1 MGATPTGPSSLC
13 RGHGGDSCLGG
24 EKTVDADRPGSPEMI
39 QRYREDL
46 QARHDVRR
54 TVATFG

>member
-1 MGATPTGPSSLC
+1 MGAAPTDPSSLC
-13 RGHGGDSCLGG
+13 RGRGGDSFLGG
-24 EKTVDADRPGSPEMI
+24 EKSVDAAHPGSPEMI

-46 QARHDVRR
+46 QARQDARR